1 VNAPEPFP
9 FPVPPELRLPA
20 EYADLHRSAPLK
32 QVTLASGGTAC
43 LASGYRDVRRVLTDA
58 RFSRSAYQG
67 GTMFARKPAS
77 LALVLSDAPEHTRR
91 RRAIASAFDA
101 HQAEKARAH
110 MEAMVTGLI
119 ADMVAAG
126 PVADLVDA
134 ISVPFPLTVIC
145 DLLGVPA
152 ADKSRLRPWVNAMMS
167 TSDYPA
173 DVVAAA
179 HREMNDYF
187 SGLVDAVWGDRAA
200 GDPAEGRAAGGG
212 SPEGLLAKLGRREPG
227 ERGLSREEAATMAS
241 GLLMAGYETTSNQLT
256 ICVYVLQRDRHL
268 WEHLVANPAALPSAI
283 EEILR
288 WTPFNNTGGIPHVA
302 LADVEMPSGEVIP
315 AGHGVIPLTSTANRD
330 PEVFRNPDEL
340 ELTRTPNSHLAFGYG
355 PHYCLGAHLARVEL
369 QAAIGCLLRELP
381 GLRLAAPPSALRWR
395 QGMFINGLWELP
407 VRWAGAPAQDTRKF

>member
-1 VNAPEPFP
+1 VSARDQFP
-9 FPVPPELRLPA
+9 FPGPPCLRLPA
-20 EYADLHRSAPLK
+20 EYTDLHQSAPLK
-32 QVTLASGGTAC
+32 QVSLASGGSAS

-58 RFSRSAYQG
+58 RFSRSAYRG
-67 GTMFARKPAS
+67 GTMFARKPDS
-77 LALVLSDAPEHTRR
+77 LALVLSDGPEHVRR
-91 RRAIASAFDA
+91 RGAIASAFDA
-101 HQAEKARAH
+101 HHAEEGRAA

-119 ADMVAAG
+119 ADMVSAG

-134 ISVPFPLTVIC
+134 IAVPFPLTVIC
-145 DLLGVPA
+145 DLLGIPV
-152 ADKSRLRPWVNAMMS
+152 ADRSHFRPWVNAMMS

-173 DVVAAA
+173 HVVAAA

-187 SGLVDAVWGDRAA
+187 SGLVDTIWGDCAA
-200 GDPAEGRAAGGG
+200 GDPAKGLPPG
-212 SPEGLLAKLGRREPG
+212 GLLAELGRQNPG
-227 ERGLSREEAATMAS
+227 ERGLSREEAVTMAS

-268 WEHLVANPAALPSAI
+268 WEYLITNPGALPSAI

-302 LADVEMPSGEVIP
+302 LADVEMSGEVIP
-315 AGHGVIPLTSTANRD
+315 AGHAVIPLTSMANRD
-330 PEVFRNPDEL
+330 PRVFRNPDEL
-340 ELTRTPNSHLAFGYG
+340 DLTRTPNSHLAFGCG

-381 GLRLAAPPSALRWR
+381 GLRLAAPESALRWR

-407 VRWAGAPAQDTRKF
+407 VRWTDALQAEETRSI